1 MDFNIAN
8 LTHSL
13 HIPRDEH
20 CLLIFMKF
28 FFVFVTKMIMH
39 IKQFFKFMQIE
50 IFINK
55 NWKKKKRIEFE

>member
-1 MDFNIAN
+1 
-8 LTHSL
+8 
-13 HIPRDEH
+13 
-20 CLLIFMKF
+20 
-28 FFVFVTKMIMH
+28 MIMH